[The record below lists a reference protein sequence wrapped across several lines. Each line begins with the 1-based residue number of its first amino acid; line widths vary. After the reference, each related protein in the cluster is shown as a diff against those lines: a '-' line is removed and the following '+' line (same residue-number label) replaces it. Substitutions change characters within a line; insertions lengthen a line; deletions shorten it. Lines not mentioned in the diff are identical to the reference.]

1 MIPGSVIRGP
11 TLSGSRRN
19 GLDSLVGLFS
29 PQTVFVFCGI
39 SAAIFVVAILS
50 WVFFESPPSPKSDDP
65 GYRSVHYL
73 LGSIYSGSS
82 TCKILKNRIGTLI
95 APGLM
100 ECSGWGYSLVVRN
113 AKNGCV
119 LDIREKFDIELVS
132 EEGDKKVF
140 LDTKNLYYFEVD
152 GLLIL
157 DFYKAP
163 GSESPGIGE

>member
-1 MIPGSVIRGP
+1 M
-11 TLSGSRRN
+11 SGNRRN
-19 GLDSLVGLFS
+19 GLRSLVGLFS
-29 PQTVFVFCGI
+29 PQAIFVLSGI

-50 WVFFESPPSPKSDDP
+50 WVFFESPPSPKSNDP

-82 TCKILKNRIGTLI
+82 TCKILKNRIGALF
-95 APGLM
+95 APDLM
-100 ECSGWGYSLVVRN
+100 ECSGSGYSLVVRN

-140 LDTKNLYYFEVD
+140 VDTKNLYFFEVD
-152 GLLIL
+152 GLMIL

-163 GSESPGIGE
+163 GSESLGNGE